1 MELVSKPQER
11 PENPNFSSGPCAKR
25 PGWSISS
32 LENSV
37 TGRSHR
43 SKDAK
48 NKIAEVIKLSK
59 KILKL
64 PDDYL
69 IGIIPASDTG
79 AFETAMWSLLGPNKV
94 DVLAWESFGL
104 GWVNDIVKQLK
115 IKNVDVFIADYGELP
130 DLSNINSDNDIV
142 FTWNGTT
149 SGVCVPDGEWISEN
163 RKGLTF
169 CDATSAVFSIDIPWN
184 KIDIATYS
192 WQKVLG
198 GEAGHGM
205 LILSPRAIDRLNTYQ
220 PTWPIP
226 KIFRITKNNKINEGI
241 FKGDTINTPS
251 MICVEDALDG
261 LKWSESIGGLD
272 ALIKRSKDNF
282 SVIEKWVNKTNWVE
296 FLAKEQLFRST
307 TSVCL
312 KIVDKNFSNLD
323 LIKKNQII
331 HNMCKLL
338 EDENVAFDINSYRDA
353 PPGIRVWCGSTINKH
368 DIQKLLP
375 WLVWAY
381 QKTIKIEEI

>member
-220 PTWPIP
+220 PPWPIP

-272 ALIKRSKDNF
+272 TLIKRSKDNF

>member
-272 ALIKRSKDNF
+272 TLIKRSKDNF

>member
-25 PGWSISS
+25 PGWSISF
-32 LENSV
+32 LKNSV

-43 SKDAK
+43 SKEAK

-220 PTWPIP
+220 PPWPIP

-272 ALIKRSKDNF
+272 TLIKRSKDNF
-282 SVIEKWVNKTNWVE
+282 SVIEKWVNKTAWVE
-296 FLAKEQLFRST
+296 FLAKDKSFRST

-312 KIVDKNFSNLD
+312 KIVDKRFSNLD
-323 LIKKNQII
+323 LSKKNQII

-353 PPGIRVWCGSTINKH
+353 PPGIRIWCGSTINKN

-381 QKTIKIEEI
+381 QTTIKIEEI